1 MSEVNYNNLSHIGLR
16 GRSLMTRKEVALT
29 HISVDER
36 GHFRFHV
43 TKKAAM
49 DLGLKD
55 KENFK
60 VLVDKNKGEI
70 IFQLQ
75 PE

>member
-1 MSEVNYNNLSHIGLR
+1 MA
-16 GRSLMTRKEVALT
+16 RKEVALT
-29 HISVDER
+29 HISVDRR

-43 TKKAAM
+43 TEKAAM
-49 DLGLKD
+49 ELGLKD

-60 VLVDKNKGEI
+60 VLVDKSKGEI

-75 PE
+75 SE

>member
-1 MSEVNYNNLSHIGLR
+1 MA
-16 GRSLMTRKEVALT
+16 RKEVALT
-29 HISVDER
+29 HISVDKR

-43 TKKAAM
+43 TEKAAM
-49 DLGLKD
+49 ELGLKD

-60 VLVDKNKGEI
+60 VLVDKSKGEI

>member
-1 MSEVNYNNLSHIGLR
+1 
-16 GRSLMTRKEVALT
+16 MTRKEVDLT

-43 TKKAAM
+43 SKKAAM
-49 DLGLKD
+49 ELGLKD

-60 VLVDKNKGEI
+60 VLVDKSKGEI